1 MIIQKAFFY
10 NWYMFWLNNFQGGLN
25 LLPWHTPTEITDTNQ
40 SVITKAICSGVA
52 DYILTMSSTS
62 IGIAPLITLANYFQP
77 HHQRKRRSEEH
88 TFELQSRG
96 HLVCRLLLEKKK
108 KKQTHTDI
116 LKKR

>member
-52 DYILTMSSTS
+52 DYILTMSGTF
-62 IGIAPLITLANYFQP
+62 IGIAHLINLANYFQQ
-77 HHQRKRRSEEH
+77 HHLRKRKKTSPY
-88 TFELQSRG
+88 SRP
-96 HLVCRLLLEKKK
+96 LYLLLTL
-108 KKQTHTDI
+108 QLI
-116 LKKR
+116 LLHLSYGDTCHS